1 MKKNYFILALY
12 VTALLLGP
20 SPWFQNALAQKIA
33 ASTRYDTTKERIGG
47 LRLGLLESDTVAS
60 IPCSP
65 KKLKE
70 IYEGATGDS
79 VQTWQFA
86 ACGIVLKMSS
96 PKKGAPK
103 SIAAITLT
111 KPATF
116 ATSRGIRIGS
126 TEQEVLA
133 AYGRYRDTDGDTQKG
148 KRFVAGSVYDGII
161 FDFQNG
167 TVVRIFLGAAA
178 E

>member
-1 MKKNYFILALY
+1 MPKKYFILIWY
-12 VTALLLGP
+12 VIALLLSP
-20 SPWFQNALAQKIA
+20 SPWSQTALAQKIA
-33 ASTRYDTTKERIGG
+33 ASTRYDTAKERIGG
-47 LRLGLLESDTVAS
+47 LRLGLMENDTAAS
-60 IPCSP
+60 IPCTP

-79 VQTWQFA
+79 VQTWKFA

-133 AYGRYRDTDGDTQKG
+133 AYGRYRDTDGDSKKG
-148 KRFVAGSVYDGII
+148 KRFVAGSVFDGII
-161 FDFQNG
+161 FEFQNG
-167 TVVRIFLGAAA
+167 TVVRIFLGAAT

>member
-1 MKKNYFILALY
+1 MTKNYFILALY
-12 VTALLLGP
+12 AIALLLSP

-33 ASTRYDTTKERIGG
+33 TSTRYDTAKERIGG
-47 LRLGLLESDTVAS
+47 LRLGLLENDTASS
-60 IPCSP
+60 IPCTP

-96 PKKGAPK
+96 PKKGAQK
-103 SIAAITLT
+103 SISAITLT

-116 ATSRGIRIGS
+116 TTSQGIRIGS

-133 AYGRYRDTDGDTQKG
+133 AYGRYRDSDGNTKKG
-148 KRFVAGSVYDGII
+148 KRFVAGSGFDGII
-161 FDFQNG
+161 FDFQDDA
-167 TVVRIFLGAAA
+167 VVRIFLGAAA